1 MRALLLSIS
10 IFALSA
16 CTLQT
21 FDSVTDNVNNDF
33 ALGAQ
38 LRDRCAITQDLSD
51 CLAWRNYKNAEEAKN
66 PLMNY
71 DAALSRWEREGPY

>member
-1 MRALLLSIS
+1 MKYIALI
-10 IFALSA
+10 ALPALAA

-21 FDSVTDNVNNDF
+21 FDSATQNVNDDF

-38 LRDRCAITQDLSD
+38 LRDRCATTQNVDH
-51 CLAWRNYKNAEEAKN
+51 CLAWRDYKRREEAEN

-71 DAALSRWEREGPY
+71 DAALARWEREGPY